1 LKKLSLAA
9 IIILFLSINIY
20 SQNVVD
26 SLQFIKIYPDKNVLS
41 SNFNKQLN
49 TYLLLSALKYD
60 NEFGKFRL
68 SLNENY
74 KSSYTRAGIS
84 STREEHFLRLST
96 SYRLTSKFSL
106 GILTNNNILSD
117 SRQIDFNQASQTNA
131 AFFTMYN
138 PINRIYISPFFG
150 YSYNEQTKENDYGYL
165 YGTEALIDNILL
177 SDNTL
182 YSELKFRHE
191 DIAPRKNSM
200 QYYNFI
206 LTNQLSG
213 NTGNMINAS
222 YSRNRKDFYFAADTI
237 VANEFNLRNN
247 IQSRIETDYFLQ
259 DRLVTKSFFDLI
271 DLDLTGRFL
280 WRTIDRDTRY
290 RSLAENTSSIFDTRI
305 NELRVELESIATYN
319 SDFFNGN
326 LRLSYS
332 ERDEKHITKNFEGVN
347 QLLFEER
354 SDLEGRKNNKAM
366 RATAA
371 FTGSFNFSR
380 SDIVTVSLYQNKLKY
395 DTPSAQNFDDRDEML
410 SIARIKYL
418 KKLTPFFDFFVN
430 TDATISQTVY
440 IFSEKSS
447 NNNINRILR
456 LKTGGYYH
464 GKKFSSLNSF
474 EVSAN
479 YTVYSFEDIN
489 PNYQSFSFRQFT
501 ARDSSSIQFN
511 RRLSFSTFGYIKLS
525 EQGSLKWASFST
537 NPTRYLQEIYS
548 ESKFTVNYETLW
560 FSLGT
565 RVFSLNTYNY
575 KVAKKVIDSKF
586 LSIAPLTEITVAVR
600 DSLYLRVYGWYEFIS
615 LSEGQNKQEANL
627 SIQMNWNF

>member
-26 SLQFIKIYPDKNVLS
+26 SLQFIKVYPDKNVLT

-96 SYRLTSKFSL
+96 SYRLSPKFSL

-117 SRQIDFNQASQTNA
+117 SRQIDFNKASQTNA
-131 AFFTMYN
+131 AFFTVYN

-165 YGTEALIDNILL
+165 YGTETLIDNILL

-213 NTGNMINAS
+213 NTGNIINAN

-237 VANEFNLRNN
+237 VANEFNIRNN

-290 RSLAENTSSIFDTRI
+290 RSLAENTTSIFDTKI

-366 RATAA
+366 RATAS

-380 SDIVTVSLYQNKLKY
+380 SDIVTLSLYQNKLRY

-410 SIARIKYL
+410 SIARIQYL
-418 KKLTPFFDFFVN
+418 KKLTPFFDIFVN

-489 PNYQSFSFRQFT
+489 PNFQSFSFRQFT

-560 FSLGT
+560 FSLGA

-575 KVAKKVIDSKF
+575 KVAEKVIDSKF
-586 LSIAPLTEITVAVR
+586 LSIAPLTEITVVVR

>member
-213 NTGNMINAS
+213 NTGNMITAS

-290 RSLAENTSSIFDTRI
+290 RSLAENTSSIFDTKI

-575 KVAKKVIDSKF
+575 KVAEKVIDSKF

>member
-1 LKKLSLAA
+1 MKKLSLAA

-26 SLQFIKIYPDKNVLS
+26 SLQFIKVYPDKNVLT

-96 SYRLTSKFSL
+96 SYRLSPKFSL

-117 SRQIDFNQASQTNA
+117 SRQIDFNKASQTNA
-131 AFFTMYN
+131 AFFTVYN

-165 YGTEALIDNILL
+165 YGTETLIDNILL

-213 NTGNMINAS
+213 NTGNIINAS

-237 VANEFNLRNN
+237 VANEFNIRNN

-290 RSLAENTSSIFDTRI
+290 RSLAENTTSIFDTKI

-366 RATAA
+366 RATAS

-380 SDIVTVSLYQNKLKY
+380 SDIVTLSLYQNKLRY

-410 SIARIKYL
+410 SIARIQYL
-418 KKLTPFFDFFVN
+418 KKLTPFFDIFVN

-489 PNYQSFSFRQFT
+489 PNFQSFSFRQFT

-560 FSLGT
+560 FSLGA

-575 KVAKKVIDSKF
+575 KVAEKVIDSKF

>member
-1 LKKLSLAA
+1 MKKLSLAA

-26 SLQFIKIYPDKNVLS
+26 SLQFIKVYPDKNVLT

-96 SYRLTSKFSL
+96 SYRLSPKFSL

-117 SRQIDFNQASQTNA
+117 SRQIDFNKASQTNA
-131 AFFTMYN
+131 AFFTVYN

-165 YGTEALIDNILL
+165 YGTETLIDNILL

-213 NTGNMINAS
+213 NTGNIINAN

-237 VANEFNLRNN
+237 VANEFNIRNN

-290 RSLAENTSSIFDTRI
+290 RSLAENTTSIFDTKI

-366 RATAA
+366 RATAS

-380 SDIVTVSLYQNKLKY
+380 SDILTLSLYQNKLRY

-410 SIARIKYL
+410 SIARIQYL
-418 KKLTPFFDFFVN
+418 KKLTPFFDIFVN

-479 YTVYSFEDIN
+479 YTVYSF
-489 PNYQSFSFRQFT
+489 
-501 ARDSSSIQFN
+501 
-511 RRLSFSTFGYIKLS
+511 
-525 EQGSLKWASFST
+525 
-537 NPTRYLQEIYS
+537 
-548 ESKFTVNYETLW
+548 
-560 FSLGT
+560 
-565 RVFSLNTYNY
+565 
-575 KVAKKVIDSKF
+575 
-586 LSIAPLTEITVAVR
+586 
-600 DSLYLRVYGWYEFIS
+600 
-615 LSEGQNKQEANL
+615 
-627 SIQMNWNF
+627 